1 MSLRHAAGVRILVF
15 DQNPNQ
21 PKKYEVELELRGDPV
36 LGRSDSSLSRRMV
49 PIVKGFAE
57 VRLLDLYGE
66 IEALLSLSSELDARV
81 ELRLMV
87 GGKRNF
93 SMSVSRYDVALR
105 PKVMAVALE
114 DEDLRRVQLEQVQ
127 GCEVLASP
135 ILRPAEAPRVL
146 SQSMSEGAPSGVWS
160 IEGLRPEFAPW
171 LVYPAP
177 GSALE
182 FRPLCIGGGFA
193 SEDGAATADP
203 LPACAL
209 AMAIRLPDAAARLAA
224 IDAVLVAMGD
234 DFDHDSWS
242 MLDGLWSAFG
252 RLPLCSIDTFK
263 VLATRPEVV
272 VAMLF
277 RSELPAAQLGG
288 HVRELKR
295 QLGMT
300 LELVGITV
308 WRRAIEKF
316 SHAWTKRLGDDLAKL
331 SVPILL
337 KDRLKAVVDELP
349 ALQLN
354 MEWLQFECL
363 NEYPPA
369 VLQLQKDIA
378 ANRGV
383 HITRLWQGE
392 DSLLQRL
399 LLRVHADDVAWPEA
413 RFFKDKAI
421 RAFGDAVLRIP
432 SLNKQLKLLESFFWL
447 ENGDFKLSVANVPVL
462 CALWC
467 ALDLSLD
474 WWRDAGSRLAMQR
487 LRAFDPQWFEEAYRH
502 AFAASIG
509 LGLIEPAPARLSRA
523 APLIEG
529 GPRVHRVPAGT
540 VQRIK
545 EKTN

>member
-1 MSLRHAAGVRILVF
+1 
-15 DQNPNQ
+15 
-21 PKKYEVELELRGDPV
+21 
-36 LGRSDSSLSRRMV
+36 
-49 PIVKGFAE
+49 
-57 VRLLDLYGE
+57 
-66 IEALLSLSSELDARV
+66 
-81 ELRLMV
+81 
-87 GGKRNF
+87 
-93 SMSVSRYDVALR
+93 
-105 PKVMAVALE
+105 
-114 DEDLRRVQLEQVQ
+114 
-127 GCEVLASP
+127 
-135 ILRPAEAPRVL
+135 
-146 SQSMSEGAPSGVWS
+146 MSEGAPSGVWS

-193 SEDGAATADP
+193 IEDDAATADP

-209 AMAIRLPDAAARLAA
+209 AVAIRLPDAVARLAA

-308 WRRAIEKF
+308 WRRAIESF
-316 SHAWTKRLGDDLAKL
+316 SNVWIQRLGDDLAKS
-331 SVPILL
+331 SVPLLL
-337 KDRLKAVVDELP
+337 KGRLKAIVDELP

-383 HITRLWQGE
+383 HLTRLWQGE

-399 LLRVHADDVAWPEA
+399 LLRVHADDVAWPEP
-413 RFFKDKAI
+413 RFFTDKAI
-421 RAFGDAVLRIP
+421 RAFVEAVLAVR
-432 SLNKQLKLLESFFWL
+432 SMKSQMKLLQSFFWL
-447 ENGDFKLSVANVPVL
+447 DNGDFKLSVANVPVL

-467 ALDLSLD
+467 ALDLPLD
-474 WWRDAGSRLAMQR
+474 WWRDPVNRLALQR
-487 LRAFDPQWFEEAYRH
+487 LRAFDPLWFEDAYQH
-502 AFAASIG
+502 AFAACIG
-509 LGLIEPAPARLSRA
+509 LALIEPVSARRGGTAP
-523 APLIEG
+523 PVEG
-529 GPRVHRVPAGT
+529 GSRVHRLPAGT
-540 VQRIK
+540 VQRIR

>member
-1 MSLRHAAGVRILVF
+1 
-15 DQNPNQ
+15 
-21 PKKYEVELELRGDPV
+21 
-36 LGRSDSSLSRRMV
+36 
-49 PIVKGFAE
+49 
-57 VRLLDLYGE
+57 
-66 IEALLSLSSELDARV
+66 
-81 ELRLMV
+81 
-87 GGKRNF
+87 
-93 SMSVSRYDVALR
+93 
-105 PKVMAVALE
+105 
-114 DEDLRRVQLEQVQ
+114 
-127 GCEVLASP
+127 
-135 ILRPAEAPRVL
+135 
-146 SQSMSEGAPSGVWS
+146 
-160 IEGLRPEFAPW
+160 
-171 LVYPAP
+171 
-177 GSALE
+177 

-193 SEDGAATADP
+193 SEDDAATADP

-209 AMAIRLPDAAARLAA
+209 AMAIRLPDAAERLAA
-224 IDAVLVAMGD
+224 IDAVLVAMGAA
-234 DFDHDSWS
+234 FEHDYWS

-383 HITRLWQGE
+383 HLTRLWQGE

-399 LLRVHADDVAWPEA
+399 LLRVHADDVA
-413 RFFKDKAI
+413 
-421 RAFGDAVLRIP
+421 
-432 SLNKQLKLLESFFWL
+432 
-447 ENGDFKLSVANVPVL
+447 
-462 CALWC
+462 
-467 ALDLSLD
+467 
-474 WWRDAGSRLAMQR
+474 
-487 LRAFDPQWFEEAYRH
+487 
-502 AFAASIG
+502 
-509 LGLIEPAPARLSRA
+509 
-523 APLIEG
+523 
-529 GPRVHRVPAGT
+529 
-540 VQRIK
+540 
-545 EKTN
+545 

>member
-1 MSLRHAAGVRILVF
+1 M
-15 DQNPNQ
+15 
-21 PKKYEVELELRGDPV
+21 

-146 SQSMSEGAPSGVWS
+146 SQPMSEGAPSGVWS
-160 IEGLRPEFAPW
+160 IEGLRPGFAPW

-193 SEDGAATADP
+193 SEDDAATADP

-209 AMAIRLPDAAARLAA
+209 AVAIRLPDAAARLAA

-383 HITRLWQGE
+383 HLTRLWQGE

-399 LLRVHADDVAWPEA
+399 LLRVHADDVAWPEP
-413 RFFKDKAI
+413 RFFTDKAI
-421 RAFGDAVLRIP
+421 RAFVEAVLAVP
-432 SLNKQLKLLESFFWL
+432 SMKSQMKLLQSFFWL

-467 ALDLSLD
+467 ALDLPLD
-474 WWRDAGSRLAMQR
+474 WWRDAVSRLAMQR
-487 LRAFDPQWFEEAYRH
+487 LRAFDPQWFEAAYRH

>member
-1 MSLRHAAGVRILVF
+1 MSLRHAAGVRVLVF
-15 DQNPNQ
+15 DQNPDQ

-36 LGRSDSSLSRRMV
+36 LGRSDSSLSRRTV

-105 PKVMAVALE
+105 PKVMGVALE

-146 SQSMSEGAPSGVWS
+146 SQSVSEGAPSGVWS

-193 SEDGAATADP
+193 SEDDAATADP

-209 AMAIRLPDAAARLAA
+209 AAAIRLPDAAARLAA

-263 VLATRPEVV
+263 VLARRPEIV

-277 RSELPAAQLGG
+277 RSELPAAQLGD
-288 HVRELKR
+288 HVRQLKR

-316 SHAWTKRLGDDLAKL
+316 SNAWTQRLGDDLAKL

-337 KDRLKAVVDELP
+337 KGRLKASSMSCRP
-349 ALQLN
+349 CN
-354 MEWLQFECL
+354 
-363 NEYPPA
+363 
-369 VLQLQKDIA
+369 
-378 ANRGV
+378 
-383 HITRLWQGE
+383 
-392 DSLLQRL
+392 
-399 LLRVHADDVAWPEA
+399 
-413 RFFKDKAI
+413 
-421 RAFGDAVLRIP
+421 
-432 SLNKQLKLLESFFWL
+432 
-447 ENGDFKLSVANVPVL
+447 
-462 CALWC
+462 
-467 ALDLSLD
+467 
-474 WWRDAGSRLAMQR
+474 
-487 LRAFDPQWFEEAYRH
+487 
-502 AFAASIG
+502 
-509 LGLIEPAPARLSRA
+509 
-523 APLIEG
+523 
-529 GPRVHRVPAGT
+529 
-540 VQRIK
+540 
-545 EKTN
+545 

>member
-1 MSLRHAAGVRILVF
+1 
-15 DQNPNQ
+15 
-21 PKKYEVELELRGDPV
+21 
-36 LGRSDSSLSRRMV
+36 
-49 PIVKGFAE
+49 
-57 VRLLDLYGE
+57 
-66 IEALLSLSSELDARV
+66 
-81 ELRLMV
+81 
-87 GGKRNF
+87 
-93 SMSVSRYDVALR
+93 
-105 PKVMAVALE
+105 
-114 DEDLRRVQLEQVQ
+114 
-127 GCEVLASP
+127 
-135 ILRPAEAPRVL
+135 
-146 SQSMSEGAPSGVWS
+146 
-160 IEGLRPEFAPW
+160 
-171 LVYPAP
+171 
-177 GSALE
+177 
-182 FRPLCIGGGFA
+182 
-193 SEDGAATADP
+193 
-203 LPACAL
+203 
-209 AMAIRLPDAAARLAA
+209 
-224 IDAVLVAMGD
+224 
-234 DFDHDSWS
+234 
-242 MLDGLWSAFG
+242 
-252 RLPLCSIDTFK
+252 
-263 VLATRPEVV
+263 
-272 VAMLF
+272 
-277 RSELPAAQLGG
+277 
-288 HVRELKR
+288 
-295 QLGMT
+295 MT

-383 HITRLWQGE
+383 HLTRLWQGE

-467 ALDLSLD
+467 ALDLPLD

-487 LRAFDPQWFEEAYRH
+487 LRAFDPQWFEAAYRH